1 MATFFNNNLYPPI
14 MPDVL
19 PAFTSDICQIP
30 FGFSIYNSS
39 SDVAAIQMSV
49 INQRT
54 NASALDTEL
63 YPLGIKFIFGGG
75 DALSE
80 TSSEY
85 NYAVFLESNDLKT
98 KSFETNEF
106 YKIQLRFVSTGASI
120 LPSSSTEISAKWMT
134 ENQAFFSEWSTVCL
148 IRKITEPQLILN
160 GFEKNDDEDT

>member
-120 LPSSSTEISAKWMT
+120 SLGRTISA
-134 ENQAFFSEWSTVCL
+134 EIFSLSPFL
-148 IRKITEPQLILN
+148 IRKDLSTMTKQCCITAHNE
-160 GFEKNDDEDT
+160 